1 MENKITPKEIIELI
15 KSLPDS
21 DSHIFENNGEVIVT
35 NEWICGTFAGRGF
48 SGETKEEAAQQLI
61 DYLYRHIGHNSM
73 VGATVTISGFPDLE
87 KVKRYCELQSE
98 NLEKLKSE

>member
-1 MENKITPKEIIELI
+1 MENKITPNEIIELI
-15 KSLPDS
+15 ESLPDS

>member
-15 KSLPDS
+15 EILPDS

-35 NEWICGTFAGRGF
+35 NEWLCGPFAGRGF
-48 SGETKEEAAQQLI
+48 YGDTKEEAAQQLI

-73 VGATVTISGFPDLE
+73 VGATVTISGFPDLD
-87 KVKRYCELQSE
+87 KVKRYCMLQSE
-98 NLEKLKSE
+98 NLEKLNNK